1 VLGGR
6 NTPLPILFRTLKTSG
21 ADLPRNLK
29 LALAYDGTDFAGWQV
44 QPDRVSVQ
52 GTLLS
57 AFEHLTGEKTLPQG
71 SGRTDA
77 GVHALAQVATV
88 TTNSPIPTDNLI
100 RALNDILPRSI
111 RILAAEE
118 MPPEFHARRS
128 AVAKTYRYH
137 IYRGAICSPFQARY
151 VYHHPYPLDESRMI
165 QAAALVEGE
174 HDFTSFAAVDP
185 EKRKEAP
192 ATDKEK
198 LETKTSLQTNAG
210 FATNQAELEANSARP
225 EPSKAELDLDNS
237 RPETNKA
244 GLELDNAGL
253 ETNKAGLKTNKADL
267 EPNNVRTIFLSQ
279 WQRHA
284 DELIYTVRGNG
295 FLHHMVRNLVGTF
308 LMVGKGS
315 LSIADVKRILEL
327 RDRSAAAATAPASG
341 LFLVSVEY

>member
-1 VLGGR
+1 L
-6 NTPLPILFRTLKTSG
+6 
-21 ADLPRNLK
+21 RNLK
-29 LALAYDGTDFAGWQV
+29 LTLAYDGHDFAGWQV
-44 QPDRVSVQ
+44 QPDRLSVQ
-52 GTLLS
+52 GTLVS

-88 TTNSPIPTDNLI
+88 TTNSPIPVDNLI

-111 RILAAEE
+111 RVLAAEE

-128 AVAKTYRYH
+128 AIAKTYRYH

-151 VYHHPYPLDESRMI
+151 VYHHPYPLNESLMI
-165 QAAALVEGE
+165 QAAALVQGE

-185 EKRKEAP
+185 EKRKEAL
-192 ATDKEK
+192 AADQ
-198 LETKTSLQTNAG
+198 ETLAANAG
-210 FATNQAELEANSARP
+210 LAR
-225 EPSKAELDLDNS
+225 DD
-237 RPETNKA
+237 
-244 GLELDNAGL
+244 AGL
-253 ETNKAGLKTNKADL
+253 ETNSAVHQSNESVPKKSRLQ
-267 EPNNVRTIFLSQ
+267 PNNVRTIYLSQ
-279 WQRHA
+279 WQRNG

-315 LSIADVKRILEL
+315 LSVADVRRILEL

-341 LFLVSVEY
+341 LFLVNVEY

>member
-1 VLGGR
+1 
-6 NTPLPILFRTLKTSG
+6 LKYQV
-21 ADLPRNLK
+21 AALPRNLK
-29 LALAYDGTDFAGWQV
+29 LTLAYDGHDFAGWQV
-44 QPDRVSVQ
+44 QPDRLSVQ
-52 GTLLS
+52 GTLVS

-88 TTNSPIPTDNLI
+88 TTNSPIPVDNLV

-118 MPPEFHARRS
+118 MPPDFHARRS

-151 VYHHPYPLDESRMI
+151 VYHHPYPLDESRMV

-185 EKRKEAP
+185 EKRKEVL
-192 ATDKEK
+192 ATDKERSVTK
-198 LETKTSLQTNAG
+198 KAGIDTKSGIEMKPGLETNAG
-210 FATNQAELEANSARP
+210 LDTDAEV
-225 EPSKAELDLDNS
+225 
-237 RPETNKA
+237 ETNNPGLEIDKA
-244 GLELDNAGL
+244 GLEL
-253 ETNKAGLKTNKADL
+253 
-267 EPNNVRTIFLSQ
+267 NNVRTIFHSQ
-279 WQRHA
+279 WQRHG

-315 LSIADVKRILEL
+315 LTVADVKRILEL

>member
-1 VLGGR
+1 M
-6 NTPLPILFRTLKTSG
+6 
-21 ADLPRNLK
+21 RNLK
-29 LALAYDGTDFAGWQV
+29 LTLAYDGHDFAGWQV
-44 QPDRVSVQ
+44 QPDRLSVQ
-52 GTLLS
+52 GTLVS

-88 TTNSPIPTDNLI
+88 TTNSPIPVDNLI

-111 RILAAEE
+111 RVLAAEE

-128 AVAKTYRYH
+128 AIAKTYRYH
-137 IYRGAICSPFQARY
+137 IYRGAICSPFQTRY

-165 QAAALVEGE
+165 QAAAVVEGE

-185 EKRKEAP
+185 EKRKETLA
-192 ATDKEK
+192 ADQEN
-198 LETKTSLQTNAG
+198 L
-210 FATNQAELEANSARP
+210 ATN
-225 EPSKAELDLDNS
+225 
-237 RPETNKA
+237 
-244 GLELDNAGL
+244 
-253 ETNKAGLKTNKADL
+253 ADL
-267 EPNNVRTIFLSQ
+267 EPNNVRTIFFSQ
-279 WQRHA
+279 WQRHG

-315 LSIADVKRILEL
+315 LSVADVKRILEL

-341 LFLVSVEY
+341 LFLVSVEYK